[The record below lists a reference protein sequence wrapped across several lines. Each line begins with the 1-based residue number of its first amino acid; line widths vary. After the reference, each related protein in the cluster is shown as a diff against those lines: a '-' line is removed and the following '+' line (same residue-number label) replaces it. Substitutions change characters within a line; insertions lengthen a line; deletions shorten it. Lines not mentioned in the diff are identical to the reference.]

1 MPMMG
6 RQVFKTLWR
15 GLTDSP
21 DMYGSF
27 PGSCSFLTNVQPNR
41 GVKGAM
47 IARGGHT
54 PVTTLSGL
62 NTPSFISLLG
72 LSGTY
77 LFGMCVSQD
86 YPGYEVPFLY
96 NLETNTFLSIA
107 NVTANNIPQATS
119 PNGSWT
125 PPTYTQVG
133 AYILITHPGAYGSNV
148 FFWVD
153 LTTGSPVWNSG
164 NLSINPLPGFPTIVA
179 QYYDR
184 AYFVV
189 GNAIHYS
196 DAEAPLQRTLDTQF
210 LVTGDNLPITAM
222 GGLPLGTGQE
232 GVIQS
237 LMVFKQLQIWQITG
251 DDSLGTLA
259 LNELSQAT
267 GCQAQNTLTPVP
279 EGLVFLAPDGL
290 RILEVNGNLAFY
302 GAQAQNLITQEL
314 AQSDQPNFILAFLNC
329 TDFTRAVA
337 AYTGNIFRISL
348 PTVYLGVSYGYAD
361 FWFDTIDRVWV
372 GPHTF
377 SYNALVASD
386 TGFYM
391 ASALVNGTLFACPF
405 YPSLDTV
412 YEDNGSP
419 YQVNMKTTWF
429 NLPDMSGNAYSIQQL
444 LLECPMTGVEPS
456 YSVNILNERGTLL
469 GQGVI
474 DTQGTLGVWGTMVWG
489 DFTWGSPELPLRR
502 QPLNMDNVMVA
513 QGFMA
518 QITQAATDTFIV
530 RELEMKARE
539 LGYEV
544 PA

>member
-1 MPMMG
+1 MMG

-77 LFGMCVSQD
+77 FFGMCVSQD

-119 PNGSWT
+119 PNGPWT

-302 GAQAQNLITQEL
+302 GAQAQNLVTQEL

-348 PTVYLGVSYGYAD
+348 LTVYLGVSYGYAD